1 MSILSKLPPGMRYY
15 LGAEARLRRAV
26 ENTAMSVFEGWSY
39 EEVLTPSVDY
49 YALFEQGMGPTE
61 AQSSF
66 RFTDNDGLMLS
77 LRPDVTSS
85 VARVA
90 ATLLAERERPLRLCY
105 AAPVFR
111 QQQQSHAEW
120 RRENTQLG
128 CELIGSGGEAADLEV
143 LLLAAEILKSI
154 GLGAS
159 ACITI
164 NDVGILDGVVND
176 LKLEDS
182 SRETLRRLI
191 YTRASAEL
199 QTFLRQ
205 NEIDALSSNS
215 LIELANLT
223 GKGEVLDS
231 ARCLIT
237 NTTSL
242 AAVDRLER
250 LWRVVESLHI
260 TELFEIDLADVSS
273 LDYYTGL
280 SFKVF
285 VQGVGYRV
293 GRGGRYDGLTAN
305 FGRTEPAV
313 GFVLSLD
320 ALVEVLG
327 RNKSTNGVQDRP
339 VYSIE
344 SGDLSKAFTEVL
356 HRRRMNE
363 QVRIEAKK

>member
-15 LGAEARLRRAV
+15 LGAEARLRRSV

-49 YALFEQGMGPTE
+49 YALFEQGMGPE
-61 AQSSF
+61 AQTSF

-90 ATLLAERERPLRLCY
+90 ATLLADRPRPLRLCY

-128 CELIGSGGEAADLEV
+128 CELIGTDGEAADLEV

-154 GLGAS
+154 GLVES

-164 NDVGILDGVVND
+164 NDVGILDGLVNT
-176 LKLEDS
+176 LRLEDS

-191 YTRASAEL
+191 DTRDASEL
-199 QTFLRQ
+199 QNFLQQ
-205 NEIDALSSNS
+205 NKIDDSSCTAL
-215 LIELANLT
+215 IGLANLT
-223 GKGEVLDS
+223 GKGNVLDD
-231 ARCLIT
+231 ARRLI
-237 NTTSL
+237 NNATSL

-250 LWRVVESLHI
+250 LWRVIESLRV

-285 VQGVGYRV
+285 VEGVGYRV

-305 FGRTEPAV
+305 FGKAEPAV

-327 RNKSTNGVQDRP
+327 RNTSTNGAEVRAI
-339 VYSIE
+339 YSIK
-344 SGDLSKAFTEVL
+344 SGDLNETFAEVL
-356 HRRRMNE
+356 RRRISNE
-363 QVRIEAKK
+363 QVRIEVEK